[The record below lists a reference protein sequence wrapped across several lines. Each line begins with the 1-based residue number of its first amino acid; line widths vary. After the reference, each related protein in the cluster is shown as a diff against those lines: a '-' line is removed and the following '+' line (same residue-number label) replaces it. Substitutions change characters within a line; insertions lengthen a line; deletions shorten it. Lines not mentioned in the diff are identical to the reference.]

1 MKFLIFMVIICIF
14 TSSCSNGRLIGIPI
28 KGRKYS
34 SCPTNNREY
43 FFKQEG
49 LKSTKKYRKNGK
61 SEY

>member
-1 MKFLIFMVIICIF
+1 MKLLFFLLIICIF
-14 TSSCSNGRLIGIPI
+14 TSSCYTSRVVGIPI

-49 LKSTKKYRKNGK
+49 IRCTKKYKNNGK